1 VKRHENRRNM
11 VDDHDKTREYLELER
26 GQSLFVCHGSAP
38 PFPQYTTSSAR
49 KRLFPAPL
57 RAQKNRHG
65 QNAVPVLPGGGG
77 MDPPVGRI
85 YFFLTAPSLM
95 MSQFL

>member
-1 VKRHENRRNM
+1 MTMTRHANTLSWN
-11 VDDHDKTREYLELER
+11 VV
-26 GQSLFVCHGSAP
+26 S
-38 PFPQYTTSSAR
+38 PFLSVMAVPL
-49 KRLFPAPL
+49 LFPSIPQVL
-57 RAQKNRHG
+57 PGNDCFPPPKGEKNRHG

-95 MSQFL
+95 MSQFLRR